1 MEDFFKIDGDQLGR
15 TANFNLRLFVPI
27 VNMIA
32 YNVHHERTLW
42 GIRFPV
48 HPFHLDQPIINIVQ
62 KDLEGSGSPAKST
75 RFQRFDLAVVFLSII
90 VKRNWKFI
98 EHKIVISFNGELKL
112 LCQAEPFMQLTDLRE
127 SHPGHLAV

>member
-1 MEDFFKIDGDQLGR
+1 MEDFFKIDEDQLGR

-48 HPFHLDQPIINIVQ
+48 HPFHLDQPIIDVVQ
-62 KDLEGSGSPAKST
+62 KDLEGSGLPTESA
-75 RFQRFDLAVVFLSII
+75 RFQRFDLAMILLSIV
-90 VKRNWKFI
+90 VKRNGKLI
-98 EHKIVISFNGELKL
+98 KHMMSSFD
-112 LCQAEPFMQLTDLRE
+112 TD
-127 SHPGHLAV
+127 

>member
-32 YNVHHERTLW
+32 YNVHHDRTLW

-48 HPFHLDQPIINIVQ
+48 HPFHLDQPIINVVQ
-62 KDLEGSGSPAKST
+62 KDLEGSGPPAKRT

-98 EHKIVISFNGELKL
+98 EHKIVISFNV
-112 LCQAEPFMQLTDLRE
+112 R
-127 SHPGHLAV
+127 S

>member
-1 MEDFFKIDGDQLGR
+1 MEDFFKTNGDQLGR
-15 TANFNLRLFVPI
+15 TANFNLHLFVPV

-32 YNVHHERTLW
+32 NNVHHDGAFW

-48 HPFHLDQPIINIVQ
+48 HSFLFDQPIIDVVQ
-62 KDLEGSGSPAKST
+62 KDLEGSGPPAKST

-98 EHKIVISFNGELKL
+98 EHKIVVSFNG
-112 LCQAEPFMQLTDLRE
+112 R
-127 SHPGHLAV
+127 S